1 MKRNLSNLLKLALVV
16 GGLTISSSAL
26 AQSYTINT
34 LQGKG
39 DQHIKRHQ
47 ALRSTNGVYS
57 LLVQDDGNM
66 CIYKNGTDFVWGTM
80 TQNKD
85 GAILKM
91 QADGNLCLYNSK
103 DGHVWSTDTYR
114 GDASKKGSRLVLQ
127 DDGQLVLFNSANAP
141 IWNNSKG
148 RLY

>member
-1 MKRNLSNLLKLALVV
+1 MRRNLSNLLKLALVV

-34 LQGKG
+34 LQSKG
-39 DQHIKRHQ
+39 DQHIRRHQ

-66 CIYKNGTDFVWGTM
+66 CIYKNGDTFVWGTM
-80 TQNKD
+80 TNGKD

-91 QADGNLCLYNSK
+91 QADGNLALYDSK
-103 DGHVWSTDTYR
+103 NGHVWSTDTYR
-114 GDASKKGSRLVLQ
+114 GGPAKMGNRLVLQ
-127 DDGQLVLFNSANAP
+127 DDGQLVLFNSANAA